1 MALWN
6 KLLQSRPEVM
16 EQIRVSYGN
25 HFPMEVRHYLCDW
38 LEARLLWVFTIYNLP
53 VASCEHFPSA
63 GPMVMDHDPQYEIE
77 AARFLNELINELE
90 RKATEMSSDDLITAK
105 LRLIESAKNF
115 RQLFSHNPSQLYS
128 HLRNC
133 LMFEKQ
139 MLCYPEECAMTQNS
153 EFTQIFQ
160 AIEELMSR
168 VRSNEIENRNLKKK
182 YELFCCELHEVSK
195 NNAQYDLLDSQNP
208 ERRDQIA
215 TMKQEQQTRLQQSLN
230 QLTGMRLSLV
240 DKFKGTIELT
250 ESVQQKVVD
259 KYLNQ
264 WRMNQGLAGNGAPP
278 SNANNLDIIQGWCE
292 HLAEILWN
300 TREQIKMVSKYRK
313 QLNVDEQNLP
323 DFLPELFAKSTNL
336 LEHLI
341 TRSFIIEKQP
351 PQVMKTNTR

>member
-1 MALWN
+1 M
-6 KLLQSRPEVM
+6 
-16 EQIRVSYGN
+16 I
-25 HFPMEVRHYLCDW
+25 
-38 LEARLLWVFTIYNLP
+38 
-53 VASCEHFPSA
+53 
-63 GPMVMDHDPQYEIE
+63 MDHDPQLEIE
-77 AARFLNELINELE
+77 SARFLNDLLVELE
-90 RKATEMSSDDLITAK
+90 RKATEMSSEDLITAK
-105 LRLIESAKNF
+105 LRLLESSKNF

-160 AIEELMSR
+160 ALEELISR
-168 VRSNEIENRNLKKK
+168 VRANEIENRNLKKK
-182 YELFCCELHEVSK
+182 YEIFCCEVHEVTK
-195 NNAQYDLLDSQNP
+195 NNAQYDILDQNP
-208 ERRDQIA
+208 EHRDRIAQMRR
-215 TMKQEQQTRLQQSLN
+215 EQQDRLQLSLN
-230 QLTGMRLSLV
+230 QLTGMRLNLV
-240 DKFKGTIELT
+240 DKFKATIELT
-250 ESVQQKVVD
+250 ENVQQKVID

-278 SNANNLDIIQGWCE
+278 SSANNLDIIQGWCE
-292 HLAEILWN
+292 HLADILWN

-323 DFLPELFAKSTNL
+323 DFLPELFSKVTSL

>member
-1 MALWN
+1 MLNQLVLECKSAVRC
-6 KLLQSRPEVM
+6 QAAAPPTRPKSIKFHED
-16 EQIRVSYGN
+16 I
-25 HFPMEVRHYLCDW
+25 FPPYRNQPLI
-38 LEARLLWVFTIYNLP
+38 L
-53 VASCEHFPSA
+53 
-63 GPMVMDHDPQYEIE
+63 DHDPNFEME
-77 AARFLNELINELE
+77 SATFLNELIVELE
-90 RKATEMSSDDLITAK
+90 RKSADMSAEEHITAK
-105 LRLIESAKNF
+105 MRLIESAKNF

-139 MLCYPEECAMTQNS
+139 MLCYPNDQVFPDN
-153 EFTQIFQ
+153 EFTQIYQ
-160 AIEELMSR
+160 AIETLMSK
-168 VRSNEIENRNLKKK
+168 VRSNEIENRNLKKR
-182 YELFCCELHEVSK
+182 YEVFCCELHEVSK
-195 NNAQYDLLDSQNP
+195 NNAHFDSVMETSP
-208 ERRDQIA
+208 ENREKIA
-215 TMKQEQQTRLQQSLN
+215 TMRQQQQANLQASLN
-230 QLTGMRLSLV
+230 QLTGTRLGLV
-240 DKFKGTIELT
+240 DKFKETIEMA
-250 ESVQQKVVD
+250 EAVQAKVID

-313 QLNVDEQNLP
+313 QLNVEEPNLP
-323 DFLPELFAKSTNL
+323 DFLPEQFTKTTFL

>member
-1 MALWN
+1 M
-6 KLLQSRPEVM
+6 
-16 EQIRVSYGN
+16 I
-25 HFPMEVRHYLCDW
+25 
-38 LEARLLWVFTIYNLP
+38 LE
-53 VASCEHFPSA
+53 
-63 GPMVMDHDPQYEIE
+63 HDPQYEIE
-77 AARFLNELINELE
+77 SARFLNDLIIELE

-105 LRLIESAKNF
+105 IRLMESAKNF

-139 MLCYPEECAMTQNS
+139 MLCYPEECAMTQNT

-160 AIEELMSR
+160 AMEELMQR
-168 VRSNEIENRNLKKK
+168 VRANEIENRNLKKK

-195 NNAQYDLLDSQNP
+195 NNAQYDLLDTQNP

-215 TMKQEQQTRLQQSLN
+215 TMKQEQQARLQASLN
-230 QLTGMRLSLV
+230 QLTGMRLNLV

-259 KYLNQ
+259 KYLQQ
-264 WRMNQGLAGNGAPP
+264 WRMNQGLSGNGAPP

-292 HLAEILWN
+292 NLAEILWN

-351 PQVMKTNTR
+351 PQVMKTNTRYE

>member
-1 MALWN
+1 
-6 KLLQSRPEVM
+6 
-16 EQIRVSYGN
+16 
-25 HFPMEVRHYLCDW
+25 
-38 LEARLLWVFTIYNLP
+38 
-53 VASCEHFPSA
+53 
-63 GPMVMDHDPQYEIE
+63 MVMDHDQNYEIE
-77 AARFLNELINELE
+77 AARFLSELIIELE
-90 RKATEMSSDDLITAK
+90 RKAAEMTSDDLITAK
-105 LRLIESAKNF
+105 LRLSESAKNF
-115 RQLFSHNPSQLYS
+115 RSLFSHNPSQLYS

-139 MLCYPEECAMTQNS
+139 MLCYPEECAMTQNT

-168 VRSNEIENRNLKKK
+168 VRANDSDNRNLKKK

-195 NNAQYDLLDSQNP
+195 NNAQFDMIDSQNP
-208 ERRDQIA
+208 ERREQIA
-215 TMKQEQQTRLQQSLN
+215 TMKAEQQTRLQASLN

-240 DKFKGTIELT
+240 DKFKAAVELT
-250 ESVQQKVVD
+250 ETVQQKVVD

-278 SNANNLDIIQGWCE
+278 SNSNNLDIIQGWCE
-292 HLAEILWN
+292 HLAQILWE
-300 TREQIKMVSKYRK
+300 TREQVKMVSKYRK

>member
-1 MALWN
+1 M
-6 KLLQSRPEVM
+6 
-16 EQIRVSYGN
+16 
-25 HFPMEVRHYLCDW
+25 LCFEIPRTGPIF
-38 LEARLLWVFTIYNLP
+38 LE
-53 VASCEHFPSA
+53 
-63 GPMVMDHDPQYEIE
+63 HDPQYEAE
-77 AARFLNELINELE
+77 AARFLNELIIELE
-90 RKATEMSSDDLITAK
+90 RKAHEMTDENLITAK
-105 LRLIESAKNF
+105 LRLIESSKNF
-115 RQLFSHNPSQLYS
+115 RQIFSHNPIQLYS

-133 LMFEKQ
+133 IMFEKQ
-139 MLCYPEECAMTQNS
+139 LLCYPEECAMSQNS

-160 AIEELMSR
+160 SIEELISR

-182 YELFCCELHEVSK
+182 YEIFCCDLHEVTK
-195 NNAQYDLLDSQNP
+195 NNAQYDLLDTTNNGENR
-208 ERRDQIA
+208 ERIA
-215 TMKQEQQTRLQQSLN
+215 QMKREQQERLQLSLN
-230 QLTGMRLSLV
+230 QLTGLRLTLV
-240 DKFKGTIELT
+240 DKFKSAIELT
-250 ESVQQKVVD
+250 EAVQQKVID

-292 HLAEILWN
+292 HLADILWN

-323 DFLPELFAKSTNL
+323 DFLPELFAKVTNL

>member
-1 MALWN
+1 M
-6 KLLQSRPEVM
+6 VM
-16 EQIRVSYGN
+16 EN
-25 HFPMEVRHYLCDW
+25 
-38 LEARLLWVFTIYNLP
+38 
-53 VASCEHFPSA
+53 
-63 GPMVMDHDPQYEIE
+63 DPQYEIE
-77 AARFLNELINELE
+77 SARFLNELIIELE
-90 RKATEMSSDDLITAK
+90 RKALEMSSDDLITAK
-105 LRLIESAKNF
+105 LRLVESAKNF

-128 HLRNC
+128 HLRHC

-139 MLCYPEECAMTQNS
+139 MLCYPEECAMSQNS

-168 VRSNEIENRNLKKK
+168 VRANDSDNRNLKKK

-195 NNAQYDLLDSQNP
+195 NNAQFDMLDSQNP
-208 ERRDQIA
+208 DRREQIA
-215 TMKQEQQTRLQQSLN
+215 TMKAEQQTRLQASLN
-230 QLTGMRLSLV
+230 QLTGMRLNLV
-240 DKFKGTIELT
+240 DKFKAAIELT
-250 ESVQQKVVD
+250 ETVQQKVVD

-292 HLAEILWN
+292 HLAQILWE
-300 TREQIKMVSKYRK
+300 TREQVKMVSKYRK

>member
-1 MALWN
+1 
-6 KLLQSRPEVM
+6 
-16 EQIRVSYGN
+16 
-25 HFPMEVRHYLCDW
+25 
-38 LEARLLWVFTIYNLP
+38 
-53 VASCEHFPSA
+53 
-63 GPMVMDHDPQYEIE
+63 MDHDPTYEPE
-77 AARFLNELINELE
+77 AARFLNELIVELE
-90 RKATEMSSDDLITAK
+90 RKATEMSSDELITAK
-105 LRLIESAKNF
+105 LRLLESAKNF

-139 MLCYPEECAMTQNS
+139 MLCYPEECAMTQNT

-160 AIEELMSR
+160 AIEELMTR
-168 VRSNEIENRNLKKK
+168 VRTNEVENRNLKKK

-195 NNAQYDLLDSQNP
+195 NNAQYDMIGSQTP
-208 ERRDQIA
+208 EKSEQIA
-215 TMKQEQQTRLQQSLN
+215 QIKQEQQARLQQSLN

-240 DKFKGTIELT
+240 DRFKATIELT
-250 ESVQQKVVD
+250 EQVQQKVVD

-278 SNANNLDIIQGWCE
+278 SSANNLDIIQGWCE

-323 DFLPELFAKSTNL
+323 DFLPEQFAKSTSL

-351 PQVMKTNTR
+351 PQVMKTNTRQVR

>member
-1 MALWN
+1 MSA
-6 KLLQSRPEVM
+6 
-16 EQIRVSYGN
+16 
-25 HFPMEVRHYLCDW
+25 D
-38 LEARLLWVFTIYNLP
+38 
-53 VASCEHFPSA
+53 EH
-63 GPMVMDHDPQYEIE
+63 
-77 AARFLNELINELE
+77 
-90 RKATEMSSDDLITAK
+90 ITAR
-105 LRLIESAKNF
+105 LRLIESARNF

-139 MLCYPEECAMTQNS
+139 MLCYPEEYAMTQNT

-160 AIEELMSR
+160 AIETLMTS
-168 VRSNEIENRNLKKK
+168 VRSNEIDNRNLKKK
-182 YELFCCELHEVSK
+182 YELFCCELHEVTK
-195 NNAQYDLLDSQNP
+195 NNAQYDAMDNTSPDNR
-208 ERRDQIA
+208 ERIA
-215 TMKQEQQTRLQQSLN
+215 SLRQQQQASLQTSLN

-240 DKFKGTIELT
+240 DKFKSTNEMT
-250 ESVQQKVVD
+250 ETVQAKVID

-292 HLAEILWN
+292 SLAEILWS

-323 DFLPELFAKSTNL
+323 DFLPELFTQSTRL